1 MFVVEVLVVFRLHQG
16 RVEVNSGTVPGVVY
30 QYQVLVRYQEQNYQL
45 LAKNTG
51 RPEFC

>member
-1 MFVVEVLVVFRLHQG
+1 MFVVEVLVVFRLHHG
-16 RVEVNSGTVPGVVY
+16 RVEVNSGTVPGVV
-30 QYQVLVRYQEQNYQL
+30 YQVLVRYQEQNYQL